1 MRKST
6 LRTLKY
12 CNYREKLSHLN
23 LVNRRE
29 GLACWDLWVQRKE
42 PHGWCAGKMLR
53 ALGQGH
59 DRCWW
64 LVLGELKEVET
75 GAVALLCC
83 REDADRKWEKRVR
96 PFILPSYL
104 QHACPID
111 RTCQEACW
119 QRSLINECKPQYYRG
134 KCRIMSLGSEI
145 IINRPCYRN
154 NKTAALS
161 WTAVN

>member
-1 MRKST
+1 MITFKPGEQKGRAGV
-6 LRTLKY
+6 LRPMGSK
-12 CNYREKLSHLN
+12 
-23 LVNRRE
+23 E
-29 GLACWDLWVQRKE
+29 GA
-42 PHGWCAGKMLR
+42 P
-53 ALGQGH
+53 
-59 DRCWW
+59 W
-64 LVLGELKEVET
+64 LVCRQDAQSSGAGTWQVLMAGAGELKEVET
-75 GAVALLCC
+75 GAMALLCC

-154 NKTAALS
+154 NNSSFVLNCCELRNMMNS
-161 WTAVN
+161 NL